1 MSLHE
6 PLDAEVVELTKRAPI
21 PDVVPDR
28 TIHHQLPAPDAPR
41 GTPPPP
47 ARRSDGRLRRAA
59 AAIGWASVGFA
70 VVIAIWQFGSWRVE
84 DLPGP
89 SETLTKLRSMLSDPF
104 YDKGPNDKG
113 VGLRLW
119 TSLQLV
125 LKGFALATIVGM
137 PAGLAIGASRRA
149 WQAANPVIQMLRPV
163 SPLAWFPIWLVVFR
177 DSGNAATWV
186 IFITALWPVLINT
199 AAGAAAVPADQRDVA
214 RVFQFG
220 RLSYLRHVLVPNAL
234 PQAVTGMRLSMG
246 TAWMV
251 IVAVEMLST
260 SSGIGTYVWVQYNA
274 LNFAAMISAIVL
286 IGIVG
291 VFLDLVFLRLARAV
305 AIEEA
310 VK

>member
-6 PLDAEVVELTKRAPI
+6 PIDAEVVVLAKRAPI
-21 PDVVPDR
+21 PDVAPDR
-28 TIHHQLPAPDAPR
+28 TIHHQIPDPEAPR
-41 GTPPPP
+41 ATPPP
-47 ARRSDGRLRRAA
+47 AVRRSDGRLRRAA
-59 AAIGWASVGFA
+59 AAVGWALVGFA
-70 VVIAIWQFGSWRVE
+70 VVIAIWQFGSWRVD

-89 SETLTKLRSMLSDPF
+89 SETLTQLRTMLSDPF

-125 LKGFALATIVGM
+125 LKGFALATLVGV
-137 PAGLAIGASRRA
+137 PAGLAVGASRRA

-163 SPLAWFPIWLVVFR
+163 SPLAWFPIWLIVFR

-199 AAGAAAVPADQRDVA
+199 AAGAAAVPTDQRDVA
-214 RVFQFG
+214 RVFRFG

-274 LNFAAMISAIVL
+274 LNFKAMISAIVL
-286 IGIVG
+286 IGVVG
-291 VFLDLVFLRLARAV
+291 VLLDLVFLRLARAV